1 MFGGATASVARGI
14 PGRQK
19 DTDKGDLF
27 KIRFVNVECFY
38 ETKFQQYCCCFFVFV
53 WFEIISKETACHPA
67 YDFPLAWH
75 ITQSPNRWTNNTTQM
90 EYTAKILM
98 PHIRRTN

>member
-14 PGRQK
+14 PGRQIKK

-38 ETKFQQYCCCFFVFV
+38 ETKFQRYCCCFFVFV
-53 WFEIISKETACHPA
+53 
-67 YDFPLAWH
+67 
-75 ITQSPNRWTNNTTQM
+75 
-90 EYTAKILM
+90 
-98 PHIRRTN
+98 